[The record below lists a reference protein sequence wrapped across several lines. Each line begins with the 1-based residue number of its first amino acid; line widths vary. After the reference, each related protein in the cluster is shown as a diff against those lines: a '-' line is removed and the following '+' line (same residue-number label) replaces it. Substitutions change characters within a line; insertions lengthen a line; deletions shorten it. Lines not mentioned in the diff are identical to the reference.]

1 MYISQRNKI
10 WNYNDS
16 YFFLLR
22 FSRIKRGNKREIRQ
36 ISKEILIYM
45 IVVFLWFLSIA
56 SFNVYF
62 THFYNVQHYR
72 VKYQNCYIKYMYTY
86 NIIKVYNLGASHHTS
101 FLSTKYLFLA
111 IWISLILRRT
121 IPAGLFQR
129 VLYLT

>member
-1 MYISQRNKI
+1 MYISQRNKV

-36 ISKEILIYM
+36 ISNEILIY

-62 THFYNVQHYR
+62 TPFYNIQHR
-72 VKYQNCYIKYMYTY
+72 VKYQNCHIKYMYTY
-86 NIIKVYNLGASHHTS
+86 NIIKVYSLGASHHTS

-111 IWISLILRRT
+111 IWKSISY
-121 IPAGLFQR
+121 G
-129 VLYLT
+129 VLSLQDSSNLYFT